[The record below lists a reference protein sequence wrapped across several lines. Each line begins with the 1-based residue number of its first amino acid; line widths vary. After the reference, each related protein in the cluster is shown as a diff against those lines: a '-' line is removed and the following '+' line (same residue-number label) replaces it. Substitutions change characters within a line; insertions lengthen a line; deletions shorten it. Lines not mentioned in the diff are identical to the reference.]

1 MSDSFDLLDQLGDQK
16 KVETLKAKLEK
27 KTGTDISSKL
37 DQIEADIEI
46 AVGENRS
53 AEDIVDGII
62 NANFNT
68 LNGDVEATEQDLQ
81 ELMLHLRS
89 MLDSCGG
96 EFSKLQEL
104 NASEQKL
111 VENATKARE
120 DAEFEAKTAENMSNA
135 WNILFGYKNS
145 KVRKTKAELMN
156 KIAGLK
162 AAEEEAQRRYRERL
176 KERRHWR
183 KLKPNHQPSARH
195 GWYCRKHD
203 HRR

>member
-16 KVETLKAKLEK
+16 KVETIKAKLQK
-27 KTGTDISSKL
+27 KTSEDISSKL
-37 DQIEADIEI
+37 DQIEADIEK

-53 AEDIVDGII
+53 AEEIVDGII
-62 NANFNT
+62 DANFNT

-120 DAEFEAKTAENMSNA
+120 EAEFEAKTATNMSNA
-135 WNILFGYKNS
+135 WNILFG
-145 KVRKTKAELMN
+145 
-156 KIAGLK
+156 
-162 AAEEEAQRRYRERL
+162 
-176 KERRHWR
+176 
-183 KLKPNHQPSARH
+183 
-195 GWYCRKHD
+195 
-203 HRR
+203 